1 MKRVV
6 VLGGGFAGVEA
17 TIKLKA
23 LGYDVTLVSDRDY
36 LFVYPIA
43 IWIPV
48 KKTTFENA
56 QINLSKLQN
65 KHKFDLIISS
75 VAKIDAEN
83 KIVYLMNRQID
94 YDYLFIAMGMNK
106 VKTKGLEHTLTIC
119 GNPEGSIR
127 IQEEL
132 YKLINKGSG
141 KIAIG
146 FGGNP
151 KDSTA
156 STVRG
161 GPAFELMFNI
171 SNSLKEKGIRD
182 NFEINFFAPMTEPGK
197 KMGEKAFQKLDSF
210 YERYKINRFI
220 GKKIIE
226 FEKNT
231 VVFEDNSKL
240 ESDLIIYISGGAGH
254 SVINESSLPMNDAGF
269 IKINEYCQVEGYED
283 VYAIG
288 DIAEITGTEW
298 IAKQGHMAEMMAD
311 VAVSNFHNSII
322 GKESR
327 KSYKDHISIICLM
340 DSGDGAAWVSRTI
353 KKDSILLLPIVGHWL
368 KKAWGFYYKNSK
380 LKRIPRI
387 PGF

>member
-36 LFVYPIA
+36 LFVYPIS

-56 QINLSKLQN
+56 QIKLSRLQK

-75 VAKIDAEN
+75 VVKIDAEN

-132 YKLINKGSG
+132 DKLISKGTG
-141 KIAIG
+141 RIAIG

-171 SNSLKEKGIRD
+171 SNSLKEKGIRE
-182 NFEINFFAPMTEPGK
+182 NFEINFFAPMAEPGK

-220 GKKIIE
+220 GKKIVE
-226 FEKNT
+226 FEKNR

-240 ESDLIIYISGGAGH
+240 ESDLIIYVSGGAGH
-254 SVINESSLPMNDAGF
+254 SVIEESNLPMNDAGF

-298 IAKQGHMAEMMAD
+298 IAKQGHIAEMMAD
-311 VAVSNFHNSII
+311 VAVSNFHNSML

-340 DSGDGAAWVSRTI
+340 DSGDGAALVSRTI

-368 KKAWGFYYKNSK
+368 KKVWGFYYKNSK